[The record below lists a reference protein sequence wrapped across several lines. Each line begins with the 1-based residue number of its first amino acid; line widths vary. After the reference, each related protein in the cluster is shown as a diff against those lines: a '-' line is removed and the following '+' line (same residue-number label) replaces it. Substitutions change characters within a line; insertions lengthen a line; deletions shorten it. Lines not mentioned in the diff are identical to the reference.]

1 MSVSPAIWPL
11 VLEYRYW
18 IIFPLACLEGPLV
31 AFVVGALA
39 ARDLFDLEA
48 AFALLML
55 GDIVPDLACFLIGQR
70 AARSG
75 SFGRWLKRGRIGR
88 STRLADALWRG
99 HGLKTM
105 VISKLSYGL
114 SIPFLISAGLTG
126 LPLWRFACYAI
137 PITVLQYAAFLTLGF
152 YLGSR
157 FTAVASIAHYA
168 QIIAAAVVVLAI
180 LHVLGGSWLNRRLT
194 SASGREPG

>member
-1 MSVSPAIWPL
+1 MSASPAVWQL

-75 SFGRWLKRGRIGR
+75 SFGRWLRRGRIGR
-88 STRLADALWRG
+88 STRLADTLWRG
-99 HGLKTM
+99 HGMKTM

-126 LPLWRFACYAI
+126 LPLWRFAAYAL
-137 PITVLQYAAFLTLGF
+137 PVTALQYGAFLTLGY

-157 FTAVASIAHYA
+157 FAAVASIAHYA
-168 QIIAAAVVVLAI
+168 QIIAAAVVLLGI
-180 LHVLGGSWLNRRLT
+180 LHVLGGSWLNRRFT
-194 SASGREPG
+194 SASGREP